1 MLPSKSISHVSSHC
15 MSYGIC
21 IFYHSRYNASNRTYL
36 APKKKKRFRDPQDI
50 EDPVSSMDD
59 GFLDPQV
66 KKWKH
71 WRWNWNA
78 LSSNQY
84 SKLKGMRETKRRMY
98 EKEDELPYWYDIENP
113 KKMNVIFI
121 RDMDEFLA
129 GQITSIETG
138 LYRNWLWP
146 QKIALPASVENVQ
159 RYIIYI

>member
-1 MLPSKSISHVSSHC
+1 
-15 MSYGIC
+15 
-21 IFYHSRYNASNRTYL
+21 
-36 APKKKKRFRDPQDI
+36 
-50 EDPVSSMDD
+50 MDD
-59 GFLDPQV
+59 AFLDPQV

-98 EKEDELPYWYDIENP
+98 EKEDELPYWYDTENP